1 MCVCRACRALN
12 YISNSPRL
20 DGLFPPYSSRRM
32 RIQCWLRSPAY
43 SRYFTSRFSP
53 KFYWNRC
60 GSRSQNRA
68 DLQIQ
73 LNGATPMSTAVIV
86 PIHSEPRPSQ
96 VIPKTKPSDRREDA
110 RGMVGTSESLQHALD
125 LARIVAPTDSTVLIY
140 GETGTGKELCAQLI
154 HEHSLRSG
162 GPFVRLNCAA
172 IPEGLLESEL
182 FGHEKGA
189 FTSAVAQR
197 AGRFEAADGGTLF
210 LDEIGEIPPR
220 LQPKLLRVLQ
230 EQEFE
235 RLGSS
240 RTIRVDVRVIAATNQ
255 DLAALVEEKTFRM
268 DLFYRLNVFPLTL
281 PPLRDRREDIPSL
294 IQHFANGAASKL
306 RRPIRAIPLETIQTL
321 EQHSWPGNVRELQ
334 NVIERA
340 VILAEDG
347 VLRVPFFEPKRDS
360 QMLPASGTTLKD
372 MERDYILQVLAE
384 TRWLIGGASGAA
396 RYLGLPRTSLLSKMK
411 RLGISHRPL
420 SAAKGD
426 RASA

>member
-1 MCVCRACRALN
+1 
-12 YISNSPRL
+12 
-20 DGLFPPYSSRRM
+20 
-32 RIQCWLRSPAY
+32 
-43 SRYFTSRFSP
+43 
-53 KFYWNRC
+53 
-60 GSRSQNRA
+60 
-68 DLQIQ
+68 
-73 LNGATPMSTAVIV
+73 
-86 PIHSEPRPSQ
+86 
-96 VIPKTKPSDRREDA
+96 
-110 RGMVGTSESLQHALD
+110 MVGTSEALQHAID

-372 MERDYILQVLAE
+372 MERDYIVHVLDE
-384 TRWLIGGASGAA
+384 TGWLIGGPNGAA
-396 RYLGLPRTSLLSKMK
+396 RYLGLPRTSLISRMK
-411 RLGISHRPL
+411 RLGISHRR
-420 SAAKGD
+420 SAPAQ
-426 RASA
+426 